1 MSKSV
6 GVKKKS
12 IQCDSMASIIAG
24 FLILF
29 HYNVLRMPSC
39 IEEREDRV
47 QGFSSGVRNANGNH

>member
-1 MSKSV
+1 MYMHLV
-6 GVKKKS
+6 

-47 QGFSSGVRNANGNH
+47 QGFLSDVRNANGNL